1 MRRLSPREFRR
12 LAERMGLQIGE
23 LENVEEV
30 IIRLSDRELVF
41 ESPRVTIMKVQ
52 NEMLYQVIGTP
63 VERPREREEKT
74 ELEITEED
82 IQLVALQAGVS
93 EEEARKALEEAEGDL
108 AKAILLL
115 TSRKSRG

>member
-30 IIRLSDRELVF
+30 IIRLRDKELVF
-41 ESPRVTIMKVQ
+41 ENPRVTIMKVQ
-52 NEMLYQVIGTP
+52 NETLYQVVGTP
-63 VERPREREEKT
+63 VERPVQREEKV

-82 IQLVALQAGVS
+82 VQLVAVQAGVS
-93 EEEARKALEEAEGDL
+93 EEEAKKALEEAGGDL

-115 TSRKSRG
+115 TSRRSRG